1 MISVERLTK
10 TYGEINALDSVT
22 FTVEPGRICGYL
34 GPNGAGKT
42 TTVRILTGVLR
53 QTSGRAVVCGF
64 DVGERPLEV
73 KRRIGYVP
81 ETGAIYSTLSSNEF
95 LTLIGTFH
103 EMPPELL
110 AVRSKQMLEFFDI
123 EKVADHR
130 IDTLSKGMRQKVII
144 TAALLHDPDVI
155 LLDEPL
161 AGLDAN
167 AARMIKDILKG
178 LADRGKTILFC
189 SHMLD
194 VVERLC
200 DRVIILDEGSIVADG
215 NPKDLMTSEK
225 TDTLEKVFIK
235 LTGMGD
241 YSELAQALIETVD
254 SPQRSKDTP
263 RTKSKRSK
271 KKRRGK

>member
-10 TYGEINALDSVT
+10 TYGDINALDSVT
-22 FTVEPGRICGYL
+22 FTVEPGQICGYL

-42 TTVRILTGVLR
+42 TTVRILTGVL
-53 QTSGRAVVCGF
+53 QPTSGRAVVCGF

-103 EMPPELL
+103 EIPPELL
-110 AVRSKQMLEFFDI
+110 AARSKQMLEFFDI

-178 LADRGKTILFC
+178 LAERGKTILFC

-215 NPKDLMTSEK
+215 NPLDLMTSGK

-241 YSELAQALIETVD
+241 YSELAQALIETVES
-254 SPQRSKDTP
+254 SPKSTGTA